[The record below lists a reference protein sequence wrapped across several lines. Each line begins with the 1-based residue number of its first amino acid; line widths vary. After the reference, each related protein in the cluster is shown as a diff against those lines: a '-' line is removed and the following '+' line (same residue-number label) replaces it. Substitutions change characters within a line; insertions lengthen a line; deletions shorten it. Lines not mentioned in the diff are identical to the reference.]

1 MTDIRL
7 RRLGVL
13 VWILACSTASW
24 AAEWHVDRTSAN
36 NVTFTSEVVSF
47 SFEGTT
53 DKVDGYLYW
62 EGPGLFEGKPQLFF
76 QVVINGFDTGIGKR
90 DSDLRETL
98 AAKEHPFTTYKGTI
112 VSHEAIVDSS
122 GVLTGHQV
130 QTQGKLSLH
139 GIERSVKIPGVITL
153 QDSSAS
159 LQATFDL
166 RLADYDIEAPSIAA
180 FIKVSERID
189 IAVDLSLQRIK

>member
-1 MTDIRL
+1 M
-7 RRLGVL
+7 
-13 VWILACSTASW
+13 
-24 AAEWHVDRTSAN
+24 
-36 NVTFTSEVVSF
+36 
-47 SFEGTT
+47 
-53 DKVDGYLYW
+53 
-62 EGPGLFEGKPQLFF
+62 
-76 QVVINGFDTGIGKR
+76 
-90 DSDLRETL
+90 
-98 AAKEHPFTTYKGTI
+98 
-112 VSHEAIVDSS
+112 SHEAIVDSS